1 MPKLI
6 SLIKKKTHLSDEDFK
21 SYYETYHAPLIQK
34 LFPMLNDYKR
44 TFLPSSQMLFGELTL
59 QSVTDE
65 STYDV
70 ITELWFNND
79 ADLEAFITH
88 ASKAEILEA
97 IRKDEANFMLSLAQI
112 FFQVAHTN

>member
-34 LFPMLNDYKR
+34 LFPMLSDYKR

-88 ASKAEILEA
+88 ASKAEILKA
-97 IRKDEANFMLSLAQI
+97 IRDDEANFLLSESTVTYE
-112 FFQVAHTN
+112 VAES